1 MICFGAALALAV
13 VCVNDYKIAL
23 ITDTHYGTIQD
34 TELLDKAVEELKN
47 DAQGVDLEVSGHTHA
62 GQIWPVGW
70 LSELTGVLNYGEYQ
84 SRECKVIVSSGFTG
98 WGYPLRTEGHCEYVI
113 IHLSQSS

>member
-1 MICFGAALALAV
+1 MELSR
-13 VCVNDYKIAL
+13 N
-23 ITDTHYGTIQD
+23 

-47 DAQGVDLEVSGHTHA
+47 DAQGVDLDVSGHTHA

-84 SRECKVIVSSGFTG
+84 SGDCKVIVSSGFTG